1 MAALTS
7 GGERD
12 SLGSLSEINVTPLVD
27 VMLVLLI
34 IFMVTAP
41 MMQRSVDVR
50 LPRVQGGTD
59 AREQRTVVTVDR
71 RNRLYLNDALVHL
84 ELLRD
89 RLAATLAARRDRF
102 VLLRADREVPYGR
115 VMAVMDQIKR
125 AGVDQIG
132 LVTEPPP
139 PQSGR

>member
-1 MAALTS
+1 VAALTS

-50 LPRVQGGTD
+50 LPRVEGGTD
-59 AREQRTVVTVDR
+59 TRQQRTIVTVDR
-71 RNRLYLNDALVHL
+71 RNRLYLAGF
-84 ELLRD
+84 LLS
-89 RLAATLAARRDRF
+89 RRF
-102 VLLRADREVPYGR
+102 FPKGR
-115 VMAVMDQIKR
+115 VYLLLNNIFY
-125 AGVDQIG
+125 
-132 LVTEPPP
+132 
-139 PQSGR
+139 

>member
-1 MAALTS
+1 VAALTS

-50 LPRVQGGTD
+50 LPRVEGGAD
-59 AREQRTVVTVDR
+59 ARQQRTIVTVDR
-71 RNRLYLNDALVHL
+71 RNRLYLDDTLVHL

-89 RLAATLAARRDRF
+89 RLAAALAARRDRF
-102 VLLRADREVPYGR
+102 VFLRADREVPYGR
-115 VMAVMDQIKR
+115 VMAVMDQIKK

-139 PQSGR
+139 PERGR